1 MSRARDIANLQS
13 GSVSFSS
20 DLTVGDDIVVTDDI
34 FFNTDGSVINFGI
47 NNEVTLTHV
56 HDTGLL
62 LNSTKQLQFGDS
74 GTYIHQSADGVLDLV
89 SDTEIEINATTI
101 DINGTVDINGGTGN
115 EPIKV
120 VSTDAG
126 SYIAFED
133 DDTTGSTRLGAI
145 DNDFKI
151 DVNSAERVR
160 INSSG
165 NVGIG
170 TASPVGILTLQKD
183 QAGSSTAG
191 TGTTLTF
198 NGNADAGNPWE
209 IYRDSGNT
217 GDLVF
222 CQDASGTRS
231 EAMRITLSGGVVNIG
246 TTSGT
251 QPSYFNSFLNV
262 QNNASTGSHAS
273 ITITSGSGGYAGLH
287 FGDSDN
293 GRIGQVSYN
302 NSDNSLLFTA
312 NNSERMRIDSSGN
325 VGIGTSSVGAKLN
338 VNGAGRFDNSN
349 STPVRLH
356 INNSGS
362 NDYAS
367 IYADT
372 ASAFKNLVINP
383 DGGNVGIGTSP
394 SDDLHIASSV
404 ATIRLEDNDVA
415 NGEAYSKIFTHSHG
429 GIEFSADPDGNRSST
444 DIRFT
449 VDGSETARIDAS
461 GNFFVGKTSISSTTA
476 GLEFGSNDKLAVT
489 RDGAQ
494 CAAFVR
500 LSSTG
505 PIIELQQA
513 SSVRGRI
520 GINSN
525 NYAYIANSASGGA
538 GVAFGAG
545 TALIPVDQDGAHS
558 DNTKDVGASSVRFDD
573 VHATN
578 GTIQTS
584 DENEKQDIASATDKE
599 LSVAK
604 KLSTLFK
611 TFRWRDKVVEKGDK
625 ARTHTGI
632 VAQEVKLAFE
642 AEGLDA
648 TKYGLFISDT
658 WTNDDGKEQTRLGV
672 RYPELFSFIFSSIE
686 ARLTAL
692 EGK

>member
-1 MSRARDIANLQS
+1 
-13 GSVSFSS
+13 
-20 DLTVGDDIVVTDDI
+20 
-34 FFNTDGSVINFGI
+34 
-47 NNEVTLTHV
+47 
-56 HDTGLL
+56 
-62 LNSTKQLQFGDS
+62 
-74 GTYIHQSADGVLDLV
+74 
-89 SDTEIEINATTI
+89 
-101 DINGTVDINGGTGN
+101 
-115 EPIKV
+115 
-120 VSTDAG
+120 
-126 SYIAFED
+126 
-133 DDTTGSTRLGAI
+133 GAI

-449 VDGSETARIDAS
+449 VD
-461 GNFFVGKTSISSTTA
+461 
-476 GLEFGSNDKLAVT
+476 
-489 RDGAQ
+489 
-494 CAAFVR
+494 
-500 LSSTG
+500 
-505 PIIELQQA
+505 
-513 SSVRGRI
+513 
-520 GINSN
+520 
-525 NYAYIANSASGGA
+525 
-538 GVAFGAG
+538 
-545 TALIPVDQDGAHS
+545 
-558 DNTKDVGASSVRFDD
+558 
-573 VHATN
+573 
-578 GTIQTS
+578 
-584 DENEKQDIASATDKE
+584 
-599 LSVAK
+599 
-604 KLSTLFK
+604 
-611 TFRWRDKVVEKGDK
+611 
-625 ARTHTGI
+625 
-632 VAQEVKLAFE
+632 
-642 AEGLDA
+642 
-648 TKYGLFISDT
+648 
-658 WTNDDGKEQTRLGV
+658 
-672 RYPELFSFIFSSIE
+672 
-686 ARLTAL
+686 
-692 EGK
+692 